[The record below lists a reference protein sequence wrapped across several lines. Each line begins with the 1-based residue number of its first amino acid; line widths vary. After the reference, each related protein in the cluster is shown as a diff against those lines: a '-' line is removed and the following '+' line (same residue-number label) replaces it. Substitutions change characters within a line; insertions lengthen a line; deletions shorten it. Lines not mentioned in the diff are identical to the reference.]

1 MTQINKISDYL
12 QSIIGQAGN
21 LAMMGSSI
29 AKAMREQTS
38 ALQIIAS
45 RIERTN
51 AYSKES
57 ANATSINAAAS
68 NQLFTKANQLNCLVS
83 TFKLV
88 RRVEGGLGS

>member
-1 MTQINKISDYL
+1 MELGVTQINEISDHL

-29 AKAMREQTS
+29 AEASREQTS
-38 ALQIIAS
+38 ALQEIAS

-57 ANATSINAAAS
+57 ASAISINAAAS
-68 NQLFTKANQLNCLVS
+68 NQFFSKQS
-83 TFKLV
+83 T
-88 RRVEGGLGS
+88 